1 MYPWIIKQILIV
13 FQTSSMNAV
22 VLLHKYLNYP
32 GSIISCTAVCKI
44 KILTISLLNISTNF
58 LSMRYISYQSN
69 ISLSNFPHRSF
80 YWLMHLPET
89 RCFSDSITLMTGL
102 LWTVKVWNNWGPLP
116 TVSGC
121 WTMTLTVPELV
132 PYAIS
137 IQLPLMPA
145 YKRKQINF

>member
-1 MYPWIIKQILIV
+1 MNHQTYTDCVSDIKHECCSTPAQISKL
-13 FQTSSMNAV
+13 
-22 VLLHKYLNYP
+22 VLFHVQLY
-32 GSIISCTAVCKI
+32 VEF
-44 KILTISLLNISTNF
+44 KILTKSLLNTSTNF
-58 LSMRYISYQSN
+58 LSMRYTCISYQSN
-69 ISLSNFPHRSF
+69 ISLSNFPNRSF
-80 YWLMHLPET
+80 YWLIHLPET